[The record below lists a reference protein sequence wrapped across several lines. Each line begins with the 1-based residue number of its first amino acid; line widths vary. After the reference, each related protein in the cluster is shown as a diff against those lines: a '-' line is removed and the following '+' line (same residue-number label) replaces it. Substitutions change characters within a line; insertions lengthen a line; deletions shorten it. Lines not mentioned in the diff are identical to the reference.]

1 LLKNRR
7 GYWGF
12 PQGHKESG
20 ETEIQTLAREVN
32 EETGIKNINVISYIG
47 TIRYS
52 YFRRDGMKNE
62 KEVKFYFATTASKVI
77 VISSEH
83 ESYKWVTYNDTLNTL
98 NHRQLRSIFLRGHN
112 KGFY

>member
-1 LLKNRR
+1 
-7 GYWGF
+7 
-12 PQGHKESG
+12 
-20 ETEIQTLAREVN
+20 
-32 EETGIKNINVISYIG
+32 
-47 TIRYS
+47 
-52 YFRRDGMKNE
+52 MKNE

-98 NHRQLRSIFLRGHN
+98 NHRQLRSIFLKGHN